1 MKTFAIHTDF
11 VNAVCATPDGKRIAS
26 CSRDGSVRFT
36 DIDDDT
42 GRVLVH
48 AMPNATAATNVG
60 AAFGELQVEKPQLAR
75 SDVMMLNVAKHDG
88 TALRLQMRRG
98 QSEYLSRG
106 GDIFTAA
113 KSGGEI
119 SRRSDAKA
127 AQLVRGVRE

>member
-1 MKTFAIHTDF
+1 MRMFAIHTRAI
-11 VNAVCATPDGKRIAS
+11 NAVCATPDGRRIAS
-26 CSRDGSVRFT
+26 CSNDGSVRFT

-42 GRVLVH
+42 GRALVH
-48 AMPNATAATNVG
+48 AIPTSTTTGVG

-88 TALRLQMRRG
+88 TAVRLQMRRG

-106 GDIFTAA
+106 GNSFTAA
-113 KSGGEI
+113 KSSGEI

-127 AQLVRGVRE
+127 AQLVRSVR